1 MKIGCVFQSSVC
13 ASTISPI
20 ASDLGDPE
28 MQLPLAT
35 RVRHSVSVLCSLL
48 IPINCGKVSH
58 GYSAQGQGTP
68 IELVGWRVCENAA
81 HQQQHPQ
88 SKECPNGA
96 HYGFT
101 PKRVPGGSCLSSRY
115 FKINK
120 WFPFKYGLGDF
131 QTVVFH
137 WVWTG
142 LCVTPLR
149 ADCQFPVAL
158 WFSCT

>member
-1 MKIGCVFQSSVC
+1 MLNLKPAPQAEAEHKKLGFFHMKIGCVFQSSVC

-81 HQQQHPQ
+81 HQ
-88 SKECPNGA
+88 
-96 HYGFT
+96 
-101 PKRVPGGSCLSSRY
+101 
-115 FKINK
+115 
-120 WFPFKYGLGDF
+120 
-131 QTVVFH
+131 
-137 WVWTG
+137 
-142 LCVTPLR
+142 
-149 ADCQFPVAL
+149 
-158 WFSCT
+158 